1 MVLVLSFLLA
11 HRLYPLRIRVVN
23 VISGEEEWQTV
34 AYIPV
39 TRKEKEP
46 AAAERARLR
55 RSGVSQRVVYLAF
68 RSAIGASHAGVEFDG
83 LGDRTLRAFPR
94 ILLFLCDQPE
104 ERAVLCLKSGICDYP
119 CSMCNVSA
127 KEFGAEQALAAG
139 DREVVLSLERQV
151 KAAKLLRAG
160 KDNRRLAHLE
170 EYGSLQSCVPA
181 LASMAGLSTAPFCW
195 YRMMGLD
202 ALLVRTF
209 CFSLVHDALFYIF
222 WKCEGGGPVAD
233 VVVRLEEPTPCA
245 VAYFLPTGSFCR
257 FSTWA

>member
-1 MVLVLSFLLA
+1 M
-11 HRLYPLRIRVVN
+11 
-23 VISGEEEWQTV
+23 

-94 ILLFLCDQPE
+94 ILLYLSDQPE

-139 DREVVLSLERQV
+139 DREVVLSQERQV
-151 KAAKLLRAG
+151 EAAKLLRAG

-181 LASMAGLSTAPFCW
+181 LASMAGLSKAPFCW

-202 ALLVRTF
+202 ALLVLDLGVTRLLIQR
-209 CFSLVHDALFYIF
+209 LVRIYPYMWNGFYPLLGSF
-222 WKCEGGGPVAD
+222 AATYRAANN
-233 VVVRLEEPTPCA
+233 RLEHLGRRSKARSLAP
-245 VAYFLPTGSFCR
+245 G
-257 FSTWA
+257 